1 MFIYSIAGLIS
12 LLNYYKNVPN
22 GPIASENADII
33 HIRKNNFLSN
43 HSSLAHNTYLSDALT
58 ELRFGREC
66 RE

>member
-1 MFIYSIAGLIS
+1 MFIYSIASLIS

-33 HIRKNNFLSN
+33 YVKTIFVESFFPGSQYL
-43 HSSLAHNTYLSDALT
+43 YLSDALT